1 MLSCSVF
8 YIKQKV
14 ELKKF
19 NCFFAG
25 FLKQSFLRMK
35 VIQTVVE
42 SEYTPDRRRQ
52 ICFPYQVYT
61 RQKATD
67 LISIPS
73 IHQTEGDRFDFHTKY
88 TPDRRRQICFPYQTE
103 GDRFSFHTKDCVQIL
118 FQTFF
123 KFFSC
128 QYGGPPIHLLRTLPL
143 YNSMIYRK
151 KK

>member
-73 IHQTEGDRFDFHTKY
+73 IHQTEGDRFAFHTRQKATDFLSIPKTAFKY
-88 TPDRRRQICFPYQTE
+88 CFKHSLNSSLVNTEVLQSIYFAHYHFTTP
-103 GDRFSFHTKDCVQIL
+103 
-118 FQTFF
+118 
-123 KFFSC
+123 
-128 QYGGPPIHLLRTLPL
+128 
-143 YNSMIYRK
+143 
-151 KK
+151 